1 MTQAIAGLCV
11 AAFFL
16 RWGGLCWSLPSL
28 LAAPRRVGFVGSL
41 MNCAGSCGGSA
52 IPIIT
57 GMMLQATGWFDAVI
71 GFCSAC
77 ALFDV
82 VATLFIELRRTR

>member
-1 MTQAIAGLCV
+1 
-11 AAFFL
+11 
-16 RWGGLCWSLPSL
+16 
-28 LAAPRRVGFVGSL
+28 
-41 MNCAGSCGGSA
+41 MNCAGCCGGIT